1 MARLAIAVLL
11 LLTGCAHPV
20 APLATPA
27 ATTLATPAPASPAP
41 LDSFYLPNTLPAET
55 EICLTRETFRN
66 MGLVCISVG
75 ELRALLRS
83 RLDVTARGVDR

>member
-1 MARLAIAVLL
+1 MRRLAIVLL
-11 LLTGCAHPV
+11 LLTGCAHPI
-20 APLATPA
+20 ASLATRP
-27 ATTLATPAPASPAP
+27 ATTAPASPAP
-41 LDSFYLPNTLPAET
+41 INSFFVPNTLPAET

-83 RLDVTARGVDR
+83 RLDVVARGVSE